1 MEGRVI
7 EGRPAVE
14 GAIVGRLRGRPVV
27 DNPKDGRTFDGRVA
41 EVSTVGRF
49 IIGWLVESWDGSLT
63 DERPMEGRL
72 AEGRPGRPGRP
83 IVERAVVGRPVETG
97 ILVEGRLDEGIMTV
111 ENPVERPIDGLLIVG
126 MPVVKTPLGKL
137 NEGEPL
143 EGRPA
148 VDRLIG
154 ELIEGRLILG
164 RLFVG
169 GTVVAGGLFKLGNP
183 TKGMLIGS

>member
-1 MEGRVI
+1 MEGRLI

-27 DNPKDGRTFDGRVA
+27 DSPKEGRTFDGRFA

-49 IIGWLVESWDGSLT
+49 IIGWLVDSWDSSLT
-63 DERPMEGRL
+63 DERPMEGGL

-83 IVERAVVGRPVETG
+83 IVESAVVGMPVETG
-97 ILVEGRLDEGIMTV
+97 ILVKGRLDEGRLTV
-111 ENPVERPIDGLLIVG
+111 GDPVERPIDGLLIVG
-126 MPVVKTPLGKL
+126 MTVVKNPLEKL
-137 NEGEPL
+137 KEGEPL

-148 VDRLIG
+148 VDRLIR
-154 ELIEGRLILG
+154 ELLEGRLILG

-169 GTVVAGGLFKLGNP
+169 GMVVAGGLFKLGNP
-183 TKGMLIGS
+183 TKGMLVGS